1 MMANL
6 KLNLKIGYS
15 LYLNNYIFWGTF
27 NHLKVPYCYLSW
39 RMTKKE
45 KMSKPD
51 QQRPK
56 PAKSTLLACQVKLFA
71 ILNEGVKIEKI
82 EYKS

>member
-1 MMANL
+1 
-6 KLNLKIGYS
+6 
-15 LYLNNYIFWGTF
+15 
-27 NHLKVPYCYLSW
+27 
-39 RMTKKE
+39 MTKKE

-56 PAKSTLLACQVKLFA
+56 PVKLTLLACQVKLFA